1 MDFYID
7 KTLYNGTPDN
17 LTERLSKEVRTYELL
32 DSLQVPF
39 SRLDHDETASIE
51 SCMEV
56 EKLLGIHI
64 CKNLFLCNAQKTKFY
79 LLMMPGTKKFKTKNL
94 SKQINSARLSFAG
107 DEFMEQFLDITPGS
121 VSVLGL
127 ANDTENHV
135 QLLIDADV
143 LKDEY
148 IGCHPC
154 INTSSLKIK
163 TADLLE
169 KILPAVHHEYILV
182 YLPWEE

>member
-7 KTLYNGTPDN
+7 KTLYSGAPADMSTSLP
-17 LTERLSKEVRTYELL
+17 KEVRTYELL
-32 DSLQVPF
+32 NSLDVPY

-79 LLMMPGTKKFKTKNL
+79 MLMMPGTKKFKTKNL

-107 DEFMEQFLDITPGS
+107 DEFMEKFLDITPGS

-127 ANDTENHV
+127 ANDTENQV

-182 YLPWEE
+182 DLPWEE

>member
-7 KTLYNGTPDN
+7 KTLYNGAPSD
-17 LTERLSKEVRTYELL
+17 LSSRLPKEVRTYELL
-32 DSLQVPF
+32 DSLQVPY
-39 SRLDHDETASIE
+39 SRLDHDATATIE

-79 LLMMPGTKKFKTKNL
+79 MLKNL

-107 DEFMEQFLDITPGS
+107 DEFMETFLDITPGS

-127 ANDTENHV
+127 ANDAENHV

-154 INTSSLKIK
+154 INTSSLKLK

-182 YLPWEE
+182 DLPWEE